1 MQKIKAQG
9 GLLDQN
15 HRNPNPGGGGA
26 ELLIKSVLLMM
37 VDSSEERLLWWN
49 LVLLHTWSTFTC
61 DSNELGLLLIVTHR
75 YLALDTN
82 IYLLNYLLLKA
93 INDIQI

>member
-9 GLLDQN
+9 GLLKI
-15 HRNPNPGGGGA
+15 
-26 ELLIKSVLLMM
+26 IKILTSYKISVTDGDKM

-61 DSNELGLLLIVTHR
+61 DSNELGLLLLVTHR

-82 IYLLNYLLLKA
+82 IYLIIYLILKA